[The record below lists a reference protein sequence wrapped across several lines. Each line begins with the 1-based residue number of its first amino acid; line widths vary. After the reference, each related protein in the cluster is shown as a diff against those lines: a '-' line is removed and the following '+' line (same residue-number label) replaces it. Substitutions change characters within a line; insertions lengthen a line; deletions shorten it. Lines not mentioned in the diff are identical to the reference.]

1 MIQTHQNLNQIQN
14 QIQNQTQTQKQI
26 KKIFEYQ
33 KQIFTLE
40 SSLKSLRK
48 SNQSGID
55 IYFTILDL
63 KKKITLLKKQFT
75 SVF

>member
-1 MIQTHQNLNQIQN
+1 M
-14 QIQNQTQTQKQI
+14 NQTQTQIHQNQNQNQNQNQI
-26 KKIFEYQ
+26 KKLFQYQ

-63 KKKITLLKKQFT
+63 KKK
-75 SVF
+75 

>member
-1 MIQTHQNLNQIQN
+1 M
-14 QIQNQTQTQKQI
+14 NQTQTQIHQNQNQNQNQNQI
-26 KKIFEYQ
+26 KKLFQYQ

-40 SSLKSLRK
+40 SSLKSLRN

-63 KKKITLLKKQFT
+63 KKKVTLLKKQFT

>member
-1 MIQTHQNLNQIQN
+1 M
-14 QIQNQTQTQKQI
+14 NQTQTQIHQNQNQNQNQNQI
-26 KKIFEYQ
+26 KKLFQYQ

-40 SSLKSLRK
+40 SSLKSLRN

-63 KKKITLLKKQFT
+63 KKKITLLKKNFT
-75 SVF
+75 